1 MILSKKD
8 LEHIAAACWAVSGG
22 LSPEDRFDIR
32 QETTIKLLERAEGSV
47 KSVQAF
53 AKETAKNLVHDL
65 VRDAQKQQALLAD
78 AKRLGAAPAY
88 SRGENWSPSW
98 YAPHPDAEE
107 FAPFAMPTARMMY
120 VK

>member
-22 LSPEDRFDIR
+22 LSPEDRFDVR
-32 QETTIKLLERAEGSV
+32 QETTIKLIEHAAREGDKV
-47 KSVQAF
+47 HALARKIAHD
-53 AKETAKNLVHDL
+53 LVHNL

-78 AKRLGAAPAY
+78 TKRLGAAPAY